1 MIPQDPF
8 ILMSYLN
15 TKLRDFYPNLECMCQ
30 DLCLNQKEIEEKL
43 RSVDFIYDPA
53 ANQFQ

>member
-15 TKLRDFYPNLECMCQ
+15 TKLRDFYPNLACMCQ
-30 DLCLNQKEIEEKL
+30 ELNLNQKEIEEKL
-43 RSVDFIYDPA
+43 RSVDFIYDPET
-53 ANQFQ
+53 NQFQ